1 MEERMEQEWILER
14 MLEEEREQTK
24 LLRDILK
31 ELRPHQPGIALSVRT
46 QFEKEKQKMP
56 LTAPA
61 NTQNEKYF
69 AIGVDASGLSGASLG
84 PGQTISIVSADPATV
99 DFGPPDS
106 PAGKDA
112 EGVQSML
119 SVAVIF
125 KNPPAQPNVPI
136 NVTLSVLN
144 ADGSAAD
151 GTPLVD
157 TVTVTPAVAG
167 VAVSVGDLF
176 EQGVQAAG
184 LAPAA
189 AAKQV
194 SSPGGPGLNAK
205 APASKQS

>member
-1 MEERMEQEWILER
+1 
-14 MLEEEREQTK
+14 
-24 LLRDILK
+24 
-31 ELRPHQPGIALSVRT
+31 
-46 QFEKEKQKMP
+46 MP

-61 NTQNEKYF
+61 NTQNEKFY
-69 AIGVDASGLSGASLG
+69 AIGTDATGASGASLG

-99 DFGPPDS
+99 DFGPPDV
-106 PAGKDA
+106 PAGKDN

-119 SVAVIF
+119 SCAVIF
-125 KNPPAQPNVPI
+125 KNPPAQLNVPI

-167 VAVSVGDLF
+167 VATAVGDLF
-176 EQGVQAAG
+176 EQGIAAKG

-189 AAKQV
+189 KAK
-194 SSPGGPGLNAK
+194 K
-205 APASKQS
+205 

>member
-1 MEERMEQEWILER
+1 
-14 MLEEEREQTK
+14 
-24 LLRDILK
+24 
-31 ELRPHQPGIALSVRT
+31 
-46 QFEKEKQKMP
+46 MP

-61 NTQNEKYF
+61 NTLNERFY

-84 PGQTISIVSADPATV
+84 PGQTIKIVSADPATV
-99 DFGPPDS
+99 DFGPADS

-119 SVAVIF
+119 SCAIIF
-125 KNPPAQPNVPI
+125 KNPPAQLNVPI
-136 NVTLSVLN
+136 NVTLSILN

-176 EQGVQAAG
+176 ENGIPV
-184 LAPAA
+184 AA
-189 AAKQV
+189 ARAGAVGPAKQD
-194 SSPGGPGLNAK
+194 SFRERQNAK
-205 APASKQS
+205 APASRQE

>member
-1 MEERMEQEWILER
+1 MEERMEVEWMIDKILK
-14 MLEEEREQTK
+14 EEIEQTK
-24 LLRDILK
+24 ILRDILK
-31 ELRPHQPGIALSVRT
+31 ELRPHQPGVALSVRT

-61 NTQNEKYF
+61 NTQNERFY
-69 AIGVDASGLSGASLG
+69 AIGVDSGGLSGASLG

-99 DFGPPDS
+99 DFGVDAA
-106 PAGKDA
+106 AGKDA

-119 SVAVIF
+119 SANVIF

-144 ADGSAAD
+144 ADGGAAD

-176 EQGVQAAG
+176 EAGVQAGG
-184 LAPAA
+184 LGPAPAV
-189 AAKQV
+189 KQV
-194 SSPGGPGLNAK
+194 SSPGGDGVNAK
-205 APASKQS
+205 APASKQK